1 MTISIVTGGAGF
13 IGSHIVE
20 KLLQLEH
27 MVVVIDNEYSDNDNF
42 HWRKDTLNV
51 NIDITDYKGLKQ
63 AFTGADY
70 IFHCAAEARIGPA
83 IENPVN
89 ALNINTIGTC
99 NVLQCAREVK
109 AKKVLYSSTSSGYGL
124 NEAPNVETQPD
135 DCLNPYSVSKVNG
148 EKLCKMYTDL
158 FGLETVIFRYFNV
171 YGNRQPIKGQYA
183 PVIGIFL
190 RQLENDQELTIVGDG
205 EQRRDFVNVKDVVQ
219 ANILAATKELD
230 DSALGQVYNV
240 GTGVNYSVNEIAK
253 MISDFT
259 VNIDA
264 RPGEAKETLAHISR
278 IKGTLGWEPTIKVED
293 WISEQLTP
301 EIPPQNEN
309 PIRRSFDKIKNWLY
323 GE

>member
-20 KLLQLEH
+20 KLKRLDH

-51 NIDITDYKGLKQ
+51 NIDITDYKALKK

-83 IENPVN
+83 IENPLN
-89 ALNINTIGTC
+89 ALNINTMGTC

-135 DCLNPYSVSKVNG
+135 DCLNPYSVSKIAG

-158 FGLETVIFRYFNV
+158 YGLNTIIFRYFNV
-171 YGNRQPIKGQYA
+171 FGERAPRKGQYA
-183 PVIGIFL
+183 PVTGIFL
-190 RQLENDQELTIVGDG
+190 RQKEAGESLTIVGDG
-205 EQRRDFVNVKDVVQ
+205 EQRRDYIYVKDVAN
-219 ANILAATKELD
+219 ANIMAAISNPDED
-230 DSALGQVYNV
+230 AYGQVYNV
-240 GTGVNYSVNEIAK
+240 GSGKNYSVNEIASF
-253 MISDFT
+253 ISDDT
-259 VNIDA
+259 INIPP
-264 RPGEAKETLAHISR
+264 RIGEARNSLANIEKIQKTFAWKPR
-278 IKGTLGWEPTIKVED
+278 TDVEKWIK
-293 WISEQLTP
+293 EQL
-301 EIPPQNEN
+301 
-309 PIRRSFDKIKNWLY
+309 
-323 GE
+323 

>member
-20 KLLQLEH
+20 KLKQLDH

-51 NIDITDYKGLKQ
+51 NIDITDYKALKK

-124 NEAPNVETQPD
+124 NEAPNIETQPD
-135 DCLNPYSVSKVNG
+135 DCLNPYSVSKVAG

-158 FGLETVIFRYFNV
+158 YGLNTIIFRYFNV
-171 YGNRQPIKGQYA
+171 FGERAPRKGQYA
-183 PVIGIFL
+183 PVTGIFL
-190 RQLENDQELTIVGDG
+190 RQKEAGEPLTIVGYG
-205 EQRRDFVNVKDVVQ
+205 EQRRDYIYVEDVANANVM
-219 ANILAATKELD
+219 AAISNPD
-230 DSALGQVYNV
+230 DDAYGQVYNV
-240 GTGVNYSVNEIAK
+240 GSGKNYSVNEIASF
-253 MISDFT
+253 ISDDT
-259 VNIDA
+259 INIPPRIGEARNSLANIDKIQKTFA
-264 RPGEAKETLAHISR
+264 WKPEVDVEQW
-278 IKGTLGWEPTIKVED
+278 IKT
-293 WISEQLTP
+293 QL
-301 EIPPQNEN
+301 
-309 PIRRSFDKIKNWLY
+309 
-323 GE
+323 

>member
-20 KLLQLEH
+20 KLKRLDH

-42 HWRKDTLNV
+42 HWRKDMLNV
-51 NIDITDYKGLKQ
+51 NIDITDYKALKK

-124 NEAPNVETQPD
+124 NEAPNIETQPD
-135 DCLNPYSVSKVNG
+135 DCLNPYSVSKIAG

-158 FGLETVIFRYFNV
+158 YGLNTIIFRYFNV
-171 YGNRQPIKGQYA
+171 FGERAPRKGQYA
-183 PVIGIFL
+183 PVTGIFL
-190 RQLENDQELTIVGDG
+190 RQKDAGESLTIVGDG
-205 EQRRDFVNVKDVVQ
+205 EQRRDYIYVKDVAN
-219 ANILAATKELD
+219 ANIMAAISNPD
-230 DSALGQVYNV
+230 DDAYGQVYNV
-240 GTGVNYSVNEIAK
+240 GSGKNYSVNEIASF
-253 MISDFT
+253 ISDDT
-259 VNIDA
+259 INIPPRIGEARNSLANIDKIQKTFA
-264 RPGEAKETLAHISR
+264 WKPEVDVETW
-278 IKGTLGWEPTIKVED
+278 IK
-293 WISEQLTP
+293 EQL
-301 EIPPQNEN
+301 N
-309 PIRRSFDKIKNWLY
+309 
-323 GE
+323 G

>member
-20 KLLQLEH
+20 KLKQLDH

-51 NIDITDYKGLKQ
+51 NVDITDYKGLKN

-70 IFHCAAEARIGPA
+70 VFHLAAEARIGPA

-124 NEAPNVETQPD
+124 NEAPNIETQPD
-135 DCLNPYSVSKVNG
+135 DCLNPYSVSKIAG

-158 FGLETVIFRYFNV
+158 YGLKTIVFRYFNV
-171 YGNRQPIKGQYA
+171 FGERAPRKGQYA
-183 PVIGIFL
+183 PVTGIFL
-190 RQLENDQELTIVGDG
+190 RQKAAGEPLTIVGDG
-205 EQRRDFVNVKDVVQ
+205 EQRRDYIYVKDV
-219 ANILAATKELD
+219 ANANVMAAISNPD
-230 DSALGQVYNV
+230 DDAYGQVYNV
-240 GTGVNYSVNEIAK
+240 GSGKNYSVNEIASF
-253 MISDFT
+253 ISDDT
-259 VNIDA
+259 INIPP
-264 RPGEAKETLAHISR
+264 RIGEARNSLANI
-278 IKGTLGWEPTIKVED
+278 
-293 WISEQLTP
+293 
-301 EIPPQNEN
+301 
-309 PIRRSFDKIKNWLY
+309 DKIKKTFAWKPEVDVEQWIKTQL
-323 GE
+323 

>member
-51 NIDITDYKGLKQ
+51 NVDITDYKGLKK

-70 IFHCAAEARIGPA
+70 IFHLAAEARIGPA

-99 NVLQCAREVK
+99 NVLQCAREVG

-124 NEAPNVETQPD
+124 NEAPNIETQPD
-135 DCLNPYSVSKVNG
+135 DCLNPYSVSKIAG

-158 FGLETVIFRYFNV
+158 YGLNTIIFRYFNV
-171 YGNRQPIKGQYA
+171 FGERAPRKGQYA
-183 PVIGIFL
+183 PVTGIFL
-190 RQLENDQELTIVGDG
+190 RQKAAGEPLTIVGDG
-205 EQRRDFVNVKDVVQ
+205 EQRRDYIYVKDVAN
-219 ANILAATKELD
+219 ANIMAAISNPD
-230 DSALGQVYNV
+230 DDAYGQVYNV
-240 GTGVNYSVNEIAK
+240 GSGKNYSVNEIASF
-253 MISDFT
+253 ISDDT
-259 VNIDA
+259 INIPPRIGEARNSLANIDKIQKTFA
-264 RPGEAKETLAHISR
+264 WKPEVDVEQW
-278 IKGTLGWEPTIKVED
+278 IKT
-293 WISEQLTP
+293 QL
-301 EIPPQNEN
+301 
-309 PIRRSFDKIKNWLY
+309 
-323 GE
+323 

>member
-20 KLLQLEH
+20 KLKRLDH

-51 NIDITDYKGLKQ
+51 NIDITDYKALKK

-99 NVLQCAREVK
+99 NVLQCAREVG

-135 DCLNPYSVSKVNG
+135 DCLNPYSVSKIAG

-158 FGLETVIFRYFNV
+158 YGLNTIIFRYFNV
-171 YGNRQPIKGQYA
+171 FGERAPRKGQYA
-183 PVIGIFL
+183 PVTGIFL
-190 RQLENDQELTIVGDG
+190 RQKAAGEPLTIVGDG
-205 EQRRDFVNVKDVVQ
+205 EQRRDYIYVKDV
-219 ANILAATKELD
+219 ANANVMAAISNPD
-230 DSALGQVYNV
+230 DDAYGQVYNV
-240 GTGVNYSVNEIAK
+240 GSGKNYSVNEIASF
-253 MISDFT
+253 ISDDT
-259 VNIDA
+259 INIPP
-264 RPGEAKETLAHISR
+264 RIGEARNSLANI
-278 IKGTLGWEPTIKVED
+278 
-293 WISEQLTP
+293 
-301 EIPPQNEN
+301 
-309 PIRRSFDKIKNWLY
+309 DKIKKTFAWKP
-323 GE
+323 EVDVEQWIKTQP